1 MPSSRTRLSIA
12 FAASLALAVMAA
24 GPALADGP
32 NVQVNGATA
41 NLNPAPTERGGR
53 VFVPLRGVFEQLGA
67 TVVYDGGAI
76 NATGRHHTVSLHVG
90 SLQAV
95 VDNQPET
102 LDVAP
107 FIIGASTYVPLRFIS
122 QALGAQVNYDGTNQ
136 IVAITT
142 NDDRARNAPPPPAA
156 PPADAGV
163 RLAGVVPARGA
174 IVHGDR
180 PTVQASFA
188 GGRVDPNSVRVVFD
202 GRDVTGQAYVSPQG
216 VSYTPRGPIPSDR
229 HSVRIT
235 GRDRDGMPFDRG
247 WTFSSGG
254 AM

>member
-1 MPSSRTRLSIA
+1 MASSRIRLSSA
-12 FAASLALAVMAA
+12 FAASLALAGMAA
-24 GPALADGP
+24 GPVLADGP
-32 NVQVNGATA
+32 SVQVNGATA
-41 NLNPAPTERGGR
+41 NLNPAPTERAGR

-67 TVVYDGGAI
+67 TVVYDSGAI

-95 VDNQPET
+95 VDNQTET

-142 NDDRARNAPPPPAA
+142 NDDRDRNAPPPAAA
-156 PPADAGV
+156 PPADPGV
-163 RLAGVVPARGA
+163 RLAGVAPARGA
-174 IVHGDR
+174 IVRGDR

-188 GGRVDPNSVRVVFD
+188 GGRVDPNSVRIVFD

-216 VSYTPRGPIPSDR
+216 VTYTPRGPIPADR

-235 GRDRDGMPFDRG
+235 GRDRDGAPFDRG